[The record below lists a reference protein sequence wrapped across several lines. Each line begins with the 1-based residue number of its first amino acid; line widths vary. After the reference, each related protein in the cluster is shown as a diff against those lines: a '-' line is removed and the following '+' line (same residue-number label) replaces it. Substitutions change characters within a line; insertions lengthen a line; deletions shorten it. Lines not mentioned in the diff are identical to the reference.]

1 MTQKEIITH
10 KVITGVLAMQISSNI
25 LTYLKSFKVFKNS
38 TKMHINRAIDALK
51 EVEIEHYD
59 KFFEAKENE
68 TSGVYEVYENF
79 IKVIAQVPIYDAEN
93 SLKMYEAY
101 KKDPKSMEGI
111 TNKIMR

>member
-10 KVITGVLAMQISSNI
+10 KVITGVVAMQISSNI
-25 LTYLKSFKVFKNS
+25 LTDLQSAKLFKNS
-38 TKMHINRAIDALK
+38 LKMHINRTIDALK

-79 IKVIAQVPIYDAEN
+79 IEVIAQVPIYDAEN
-93 SLKMYEAY
+93 LLKMYEAY

-111 TNKIMR
+111 TNKILR